1 MVGDSEQCG
10 AGGRRL
16 QRCSSTRTFD
26 RAPSQ
31 LLLHLHLLHLQGVDV
46 IHMKE
51 WLEARGASLGGIA
64 MRHFEATLKH
74 TRPSAGD
81 QSKLQ
86 AWQAEFGAE

>member
-1 MVGDSEQCG
+1 MLEYRV
-10 AGGRRL
+10 
-16 QRCSSTRTFD
+16 
-26 RAPSQ
+26 
-31 LLLHLHLLHLQGVDV
+31 LLAELLPPPPLQGVDV

-51 WLEARGASLGGIA
+51 WLQARGASLGGIA
-64 MRHFEATLKH
+64 MRHFEATLRH